1 MKTIIINNWL
11 KFINRENRDVDFDS
25 AYRNGAYINVFYY
38 TVECEKFLIEND
50 IAFQISEKEP
60 YSSI

>member
-11 KFINRENRDVDFDS
+11 KFLNRESRDIKFESV
-25 AYRNGAYINVFYY
+25 YHNGSYVNVFVYSE
-38 TVECEKFLIEND
+38 ECEKFLIEND